1 MTVEQVWQYGEER
14 GDEFYSGRLG
24 DVDLMPSTGNRLIMP
39 GIVNTSEQYALVTEV
54 THPDS
59 EIVFEARIRFKERQG
74 TEAFARLEF
83 DLVYRSER
91 IPVLGW

>member
-24 DVDLMPSTGNRLIMP
+24 DVDLMPTTGNRLIMP
-39 GIVNTSEQYALVTEV
+39 GIVTTPGQRAFVTEV
-54 THPDS
+54 THPAS
-59 EIVFEARIRFKERQG
+59 EIVFEARVRFQDRPSA
-74 TEAFARLEF
+74 EAFARVEF

-91 IPVLGW
+91 IPALSW